1 MLHHRTRTSSDIVL
15 YGFGQIGQT
24 LTNQIVE
31 QKNYFSD
38 KLDINLPIIAL
49 CDSSGAV
56 VSENYEGF
64 SLVDLDYAI
73 EIKAKGEKFEPNHKP
88 LKLSEWINILEQ
100 EVWPNSASN
109 AILIDNTTDSFDII
123 YNTIKNGGN
132 VVTANKKPLA
142 VDQRSYDSLFELAD
156 KNNCTI
162 RYEATVGAGLPVI
175 DSIEK
180 LESSGDEIRSILGC
194 LSGTLGYLMSSME
207 NGMTFSGAVR
217 EAYEKGFTEP
227 DPREDLSGMDVA
239 RKH

>member
-1 MLHHRTRTSSDIVL
+1 MAIIAVVGLGMSGTKGVGARVFGCFYKEDINVRAIAQGSSELNISIVIDEEDAVAALNAIHREYSLHKLQVLHHRTRTSSDIVL

-88 LKLSEWINILEQ
+88 LKSSEWINILEQ

-109 AILIDNTTDSFDII
+109 AILIDNTATDSFDII

-132 VVTANKKPLA
+132 VVT
-142 VDQRSYDSLFELAD
+142 
-156 KNNCTI
+156 
-162 RYEATVGAGLPVI
+162 
-175 DSIEK
+175 
-180 LESSGDEIRSILGC
+180 
-194 LSGTLGYLMSSME
+194 
-207 NGMTFSGAVR
+207 
-217 EAYEKGFTEP
+217 
-227 DPREDLSGMDVA
+227 
-239 RKH
+239 